1 MHMKKLAVLIVDDD
15 PSVRQALRLILK
27 GAYETVEAKD
37 GHEALQT
44 VKSRNVDLVLLD
56 VMMPGMDGIAAL
68 GRIKEADPDI
78 GVIMLSARDTAKEA
92 VTALQKGA
100 YDYVVKPFDEADLLM
115 TIKRYAESLTLKTE
129 LEYLKEET
137 SRDYGFGE
145 IVSIAPGMKS
155 IFELIEKVSNA
166 SSNVLITGESGTGK
180 ELVARAIHSM
190 GARRNKPFVA
200 VNCGAVPSELMESE
214 LFGHEK
220 GAFTGAHARK
230 IGKLEFAD
238 GGTVFFDE
246 VSTLPMHLQIKLL
259 RVIQE
264 RTFERVGSNT
274 PINVDIRFIAAT
286 NVNLD
291 EAVARGAFREDLLY
305 RLKVVPVEI
314 PPLRERKEDIPVLVR
329 HFLEKHGSRCNKK
342 MAGIS
347 AEALDALSAY
357 HWPGNV
363 RELENLMERLVVL
376 SKDGGLITYDGLPKA
391 FFSVAGQGM
400 TSDNCGFQEA
410 IKSFERRYISG
421 VLDRTNWNR
430 RETSRILNIHRNT
443 LRMKMKTL
451 GLKDRQ
457 RPNG

>member
-1 MHMKKLAVLIVDDD
+1 MKKLIVLIVDDD
-15 PSVRQALRLILK
+15 PCVRQALRLILK
-27 GAYETVEAKD
+27 GAYETIEAQD
-37 GHEALQT
+37 GFEALQI
-44 VKSRNVDLVLLD
+44 VKSRNIDIVLLD

-68 GRIKEADPDI
+68 GKIKEADPDA

-92 VTALQKGA
+92 VTALHKGA
-100 YDYVVKPFDEADLLM
+100 YDYVVKPFDSNDLLM

-129 LEYLKEET
+129 LAYLKEET
-137 SRDYGFGE
+137 WKDYEGLGG

-190 GARRNKPFVA
+190 GNRRNKPFVA

-238 GGTVFFDE
+238 NGTVFFDE

-264 RTFERVGSNT
+264 RTFERIGSNL

-291 EAVARGAFREDLLY
+291 EAVTKGAFREDLFY
-305 RLKVVPVEI
+305 RLKVVPIEL
-314 PPLRERKEDIPVLVR
+314 PPLRERKEDIPVLVK
-329 HFLEKHGSRCNKK
+329 HFLEKHGAKCNKN

-347 AEALDALSAY
+347 DEAVAALSAY

-363 RELENLMERLVVL
+363 RELENLIERLVVL
-376 SKDGGLITYDGLPKA
+376 SKDGSRITYEDLPKA
-391 FFSVAGQGM
+391 FFSGGAQWRAHENG
-400 TSDNCGFQEA
+400 SFHDA
-410 IKSFERRYISG
+410 IKAFERRYISN
-421 VLDRTNWNR
+421 VLDKTNWNR
-430 RETSRILNIHRNT
+430 RDAARILNIHRNT
-443 LRMKMKTL
+443 LLMKMKTL
-451 GLKDRQ
+451 GLKAMARLAK
-457 RPNG
+457 